1 MFDSRFSVGHRT
13 RMAELDPSSV
23 IVAAT
28 KDDSNRRNKSTNQ
41 MEWEMERT
49 WTGINLDANI
59 LCGDAT
65 DGDGEE
71 ESFQHH
77 LGKKMVN
84 AGSRLSE
91 REREKRTRTEVF
103 EKLATA
109 TIITTVFIKWRGYSP
124 PDRWFIR
131 FVHPLM
137 QQPPAMAS
145 SPRFGCSSSATR
157 NQGRRRYGRCFL
169 PVSMSTPFSISLS
182 LSLPLP
188 SWSDEFPKR
197 FAAFQTSEARFQ
209 NSRSVLHSVSL
220 RLFAVSDYWICQRPL
235 WFIPF
240 SFIPPSTSGS
250 QAITASINNLNQLR
264 TRIISQ
270 CNNSIAI
277 HSASL
282 PATHSNDPND
292 FNITRTLRKP
302 SRLIDY

>member
-182 LSLPLP
+182 LSLSLFPLDLTSFQNASP
-188 SWSDEFPKR
+188 LSKHPKR
-197 FAAFQTSEARFQ
+197 AFKIREAYFIQFHCVYLRCPIIEFASGRFD
-209 NSRSVLHSVSL
+209 SSHSH
-220 RLFAVSDYWICQRPL
+220 
-235 WFIPF
+235 
-240 SFIPPSTSGS
+240 SFPPPPRGVR
-250 QAITASINNLNQLR
+250 Q
-264 TRIISQ
+264 
-270 CNNSIAI
+270 
-277 HSASL
+277 
-282 PATHSNDPND
+282 
-292 FNITRTLRKP
+292 
-302 SRLIDY
+302 